1 MHRKT
6 DWRLSEMDVR
16 EKIVR
21 RTALELKAGEV
32 VNLGFGM
39 PVGVANFIAP
49 DKEIIFQTENGALMF
64 GPTPALGQEDPDVAN
79 AASQPISLLPGASIF
94 DIAASF
100 AIIRG
105 GHVDATVLGAL
116 EVDQTGSIANWAI
129 PFESGKFLP
138 GMGGAMDLVGG
149 AKRVIAILQH
159 CDKKGQSK
167 ILQSCTLPI
176 TGKGVVDTIITELA
190 VFRVTKAGLVLEEI
204 SEDMTVEALR
214 AITEADFTVAEGKPR
229 RYQV

>member
-1 MHRKT
+1 
-6 DWRLSEMDVR
+6 MDVR

-21 RTALELKAGEV
+21 RTALELKDGEV

-39 PVGVANFIAP
+39 PVGVANYIAP
-49 DKEIIFQTENGALMF
+49 EKAIIFQTENGALMF
-64 GPTPALGQEDPDVAN
+64 GPTPVLGKEDPDVAN
-79 AASQPISLLPGASIF
+79 AASQPITLLPGASIF
-94 DIAASF
+94 DIATSF

-116 EVDQTGSIANWAI
+116 EVDQNGNIANWAI
-129 PFESGKFLP
+129 PFAEGKYLP

-167 ILQSCTLPI
+167 ILHACTLPI

-190 VFRVTKAGLVLEEI
+190 VFRVTDKGLMLEEMAG
-204 SEDMTVEALR
+204 DMTVEALK
-214 AITEADFTVAEGKPR
+214 AVTEADFIVPDGNPKH
-229 RYQV
+229 YQVV